1 MNNLTNN
8 ITSFSKKFILTVH
21 HLQMIKDII
30 YLTCPL
36 LLENHFPGC
45 KIGDR
50 RKESSVSTIIVD
62 VIMGNSSKRW
72 ERRIN
77 YTR

>member
-21 HLQMIKDII
+21 YLQMIKDII

-50 RKESSVSTIIVD
+50 RKRIVGFHD
-62 VIMGNSSKRW
+62 YRGC
-72 ERRIN
+72 N
-77 YTR
+77 YGKFIETLGTTN